1 MSPNII
7 FDCYDSCIFSKISFY
22 FFPLTIKLLIVNNA
36 RPLMAV
42 YSGLAWKQRPVH
54 TWASGGRCERIIFSP
69 TLIFVG
75 FFWVCLA
82 NWRTSRFSDKS
93 WKARE
98 CGTPLN
104 NKTCGEV
111 FGRFVL
117 SAGIKCRDLRWK
129 CRRLSGKS
137 YAPRG
142 ISGLLDRNSFVQA
155 NEV

>member
-1 MSPNII
+1 MPVIYN
-7 FDCYDSCIFSKISFY
+7 FKNKLFFSLPKWNCS
-22 FFPLTIKLLIVNNA
+22 LLAVHDH
-36 RPLMAV
+36 LMAV

-54 TWASGGRCERIIFSP
+54 MGECVCVGGGGCERIIFSP

-82 NWRTSRFSDKS
+82 NWRTSSLSDKS
-93 WKARE
+93 WKARRE
-98 CGTPLN
+98 SAAPPSN

-142 ISGLLDRNSFVQA
+142 ISGLLGRNSFVQA